1 MRFKVRSNYRTHI
14 LSASHDIHKSKM
26 CENCLLLSL
35 CIRTLSKR
43 FISIFP
49 ILIIIQCIVIIPILQ
64 MGIPRLKEI
73 N

>member
-35 CIRTLSKR
+35 CIRTLFKALY
-43 FISIFP
+43 IYFP
-49 ILIIIQCIVIIPILQ
+49 YSYYNPVYCYYTYFTD
-64 MGIPRLKEI
+64 GNTKA
-73 N
+73 